1 MLTQIADARPLT
13 SRRRGLDIAGRAFA
27 PGAER
32 KPQPTDK
39 EPVPDIILVLAVFAL
54 LLILV
59 ALSQPIA
66 ERMRLAP
73 VVLLA
78 AIGAA
83 IGVASAVLTHAQLS
97 ERTSEI
103 ARVFAD
109 LPMSSEAFIY
119 VFLPLLIFE
128 AALATDVRRV
138 LDDAAPILLLAVIAT
153 LVAAAIVG
161 LALWPLAGQPLVVCL
176 LLGAVVS
183 TTDPAA
189 VIAIF
194 RDVGAPARLTRLV
207 EGESLLN
214 DASAI
219 LAYTVLLGI
228 IVNGREP
235 HLGDGAIEFF
245 VSFFGGAAFGVIAGR
260 LTLTLTDRTRD
271 NPLAEATLTLALAY
285 LSYIVADRVFNVS
298 GVVATLMAGMTVSA
312 LGRSRI
318 DPRNWSYISG
328 VWRQVAFWAHSL
340 VFLLASILVPKLLI
354 DLQFRDVALVAALV
368 VAAFVARLAVL
379 FGLLPLLTLAKLTK
393 PISTAYKLAIAWGGL
408 RGALTLVLALS
419 VTENPAV
426 PPPVQRFVAVLA
438 TGLVLFTLLVN
449 GTTLRLLIRAL
460 GLDRLSP
467 SDQVLRDRVLEVSY
481 ADAIALIRKSAEEH
495 GLDPAAAARGRAPD
509 EVWMNQAAARRA
521 VRGITLTEHARITVS
536 LVALGNQERALVLQT
551 LAARTAAPATVQTLM
566 RAADAM
572 VEGARADGR
581 LGYKRAAE
589 AGLAFPLSFR
599 VAYFLHRRRGIR
611 RSLAEQLGE
620 RFEWLLTMRLVIQ
633 ELAGETAKR
642 SRAFFRDRVEA
653 VVDKILAE
661 RLDRIKTGLDAL
673 RRQYPDY
680 AAALEARFL
689 RQSALRREIGRYR
702 ALYDEGLIAAEVYR
716 DLATGVDTARVALA
730 LPRFD
735 IGLDPRRLM
744 ERLDL
749 FAGLDDKHLE
759 SIARL
764 LRPRLVVPRELIVR
778 KGDRGDAVF
787 FIASGAADV
796 ALPQGHVLLGSGDV
810 FGEMALI
817 TGEPRQADVRAQ
829 TYSRLLIL
837 RRVDFQHLMRAN
849 PDLGAKFNAIA
860 DSRSAANRS
869 ALA

>member
-1 MLTQIADARPLT
+1 L
-13 SRRRGLDIAGRAFA
+13 
-27 PGAER
+27 
-32 KPQPTDK
+32 
-39 EPVPDIILVLAVFAL
+39 PDIILALAVLAA

-66 ERMRLAP
+66 ERLRLAP

-78 AIGAA
+78 AIGAG
-83 IGVASAVLTHAQLS
+83 IGAASALLTHEHLS
-97 ERTSEI
+97 ERSS
-103 ARVFAD
+103 AVVRLFAD
-109 LPMSSEAFIY
+109 LPLGSEVFIY

-128 AALATDVRRV
+128 AALTTDVRRV

-161 LALWPLAGQPLVVCL
+161 LALWPIAGQPLVVCL

-228 IVNGREP
+228 IVDGREP
-235 HLGDGAIEFF
+235 HLGDGAIEFA

-260 LTLTLTDRTRD
+260 LTLSLVRWTRD
-271 NPLAEATLTLALAY
+271 NPLAEATLALALAY
-285 LSYIVADRVFNVS
+285 LSYIVADRILHVS
-298 GVVATLMAGMTVSA
+298 GVVATLAAGMTISA
-312 LGRSRI
+312 LGRTRI
-318 DPRNWSYISG
+318 DPRNWSYLAN
-328 VWRQVAFWAHSL
+328 VWGQMGFWAHSL

-354 DLQFRDVALVAALV
+354 NLQFHDLVLMAALV
-368 VAAFVARLAVL
+368 VAAFVSRLAVL
-379 FGLLPLLTLAKLTK
+379 FGLLPLLSLMRLMK
-393 PISTAYKLAIAWGGL
+393 PISTAYKIAIAWGGL

-419 VTENPAV
+419 VTENPAI
-426 PPPVQRFVAVLA
+426 PASVQRFIAVLA
-438 TGLVLFTLLVN
+438 TGLVFFTLLVN

-460 GLDRLSP
+460 GLDKLSP
-467 SDQVLRDRVLEVSY
+467 TDQVLRDRVLEVSY
-481 ADAIALIRKSAEEH
+481 AEAVALIRKSAEEH
-495 GLDPAAAARGRAPD
+495 ALDPAAEARALASY
-509 EVWMNQAAARRA
+509 EVWMKEATARRA
-521 VRGITLTEHARITVS
+521 LKGTALTEHERVTVS
-536 LVALGNQERALVLQT
+536 LVALGNQERSVVLRT
-551 LAARTAAPATVQTLM
+551 LAARTASPATVQALV
-566 RAADAM
+566 RSADAM

-599 VAYFLHRRRGIR
+599 FAYFLHRRLGIR
-611 RSLAEQLGE
+611 RFLAERLGE

-633 ELAGETAKR
+633 ELASNASKR
-642 SRAFFRDRVEA
+642 SRAIFSDRVEA
-653 VVDKILAE
+653 LVDKMLTD

-673 RRQYPDY
+673 HRQYPDY

-702 ALYDEGLIAAEVYR
+702 ALYEEGLIAAEVYR
-716 DLATGVDTARVALA
+716 DLVMGVTDARDALA

-735 IGLDPRRLM
+735 IGLDARALIT
-744 ERLDL
+744 RLDL
-749 FAGLDDKHLE
+749 FAGLDGRHLDDI
-759 SIARL
+759 SKL
-764 LRPRLVVPRELIVR
+764 MRPRFVVVRELIVR
-778 KGDRGDAVF
+778 KGGRGDAVF
-787 FIASGAADV
+787 FIASGAVDV
-796 ALPQGHVLLGSGDV
+796 ALPQGHVLLGTGDV

-829 TYSRLLIL
+829 TYCRLLVL
-837 RRVDFQHLMRAN
+837 RRADFQRLMRSN
-849 PDLGAKFNAIA
+849 PDLSAKFNDIA
-860 DSRSAANRS
+860 ASRLAANRS
-869 ALA
+869 AMA

>member
-1 MLTQIADARPLT
+1 M
-13 SRRRGLDIAGRAFA
+13 
-27 PGAER
+27 
-32 KPQPTDK
+32 
-39 EPVPDIILVLAVFAL
+39 PDIILILAVFAAL
-54 LLILV
+54 LVLV
-59 ALSQPIA
+59 ALSQPVA
-66 ERMRLAP
+66 ERLRLAP

-83 IGVASAVLTHAQLS
+83 IGAVSTLLTHEHLS
-97 ERTSEI
+97 QQTGAIVRL
-103 ARVFAD
+103 FAD
-109 LPMSSEAFIY
+109 LPIGSEVFIY

-128 AALATDVRRV
+128 AALTTDVRRV

-207 EGESLLN
+207 EGEALLN

-219 LAYTVLLGI
+219 LAYTLLLAI

-235 HLGDGAIEFF
+235 HLGDGAIEFL
-245 VSFFGGAAFGVIAGR
+245 VSFFGGAAAGFAAGR
-260 LTLTLTDRTRD
+260 LMLTLIGWTRD

-285 LSYIVADRVFNVS
+285 LSYILADRLFHVS
-298 GVVATLMAGMTVSA
+298 GVVATLAAGMTVSA
-312 LGRSRI
+312 FGRTRI
-318 DPRNWSYISG
+318 DPRNWAYLAG

-340 VFLLASILVPKLLI
+340 VFLLASILVPRLLVNLRMHDLLLI
-354 DLQFRDVALVAALV
+354 AALI

-379 FGLLPLLTLAKLTK
+379 FGLLPLLSLARLMK
-393 PISTAYKLAIAWGGL
+393 PISTAYKIAIAWGGL

-426 PPPVQRFVAVLA
+426 PDAVQRFVAILA
-438 TGLVLFTLLVN
+438 TGLVFFTLLVN
-449 GTTLRLLIRAL
+449 GATLRVVIRAL

-467 SDQVLRDRVLEVSY
+467 TDQVLRDRVLEVSY
-481 ADAIALIRKSAEEH
+481 AEAAGLIRKTAAEH
-495 GLDPAAAARGRAPD
+495 ALDPGATARALAPYQ
-509 EVWMNQAAARRA
+509 VWMDEAAARRA
-521 VRGITLTEHARITVS
+521 VGGIGLSEHDRIRVS
-536 LVALGNQERALVLQT
+536 LVALGNQERTIVMQT
-551 LAARTAAPATVQTLM
+551 LAARTASPAVVQKLM
-566 RAADAM
+566 RNADAM

-589 AGLAFPLSFR
+589 AGLAWPLSFR
-599 VAYFLHRRRGIR
+599 AAYFLHRRLGIGR
-611 RSLAEQLGE
+611 FLAERLGE

-633 ELAGETAKR
+633 ELASDHAKR
-642 SRAFFRDRVEA
+642 SRAIFSDRVEA
-653 VVDKILAE
+653 LVDKILTD

-673 RRQYPDY
+673 RLQYPDY
-680 AAALEARFL
+680 SAALDARFL

-702 ALYDEGLIAAEVYR
+702 ALYDEGLITAEVYR
-716 DLATGVDTARVALA
+716 DLATGVDAARDAGG

-735 IGLDPRRLM
+735 IGLDARALM
-744 ERLDL
+744 TRLDL
-749 FAGLDDKHLE
+749 FAGLDDKHLD

-764 LRPRLVVPRELIVR
+764 LRPRFVMPRELIVR

-787 FIASGAADV
+787 FIASGAAKV
-796 ALPQGHVLLGSGDV
+796 ELPQGAVLLGSGDV

-817 TGEPRQADVRAQ
+817 TGEPRQADVRSQ
-829 TYSRLLIL
+829 TYSRLLVL
-837 RRVDFQHLMRAN
+837 RRSDFQHLMQAS
-849 PDLGAKFNAIA
+849 PDLSGKFTSIAK
-860 DSRSAANRS
+860 SRVAANRS